1 MSITANYP
9 NLRPSL
15 LLDFANSQQLDERI
29 TFSRSTTAP
38 YYDGKTSVLAEQNLL
53 TYSQQIGGTNW
64 SLQNVTASLN
74 SATAPDGTTTASTI
88 TASVGLSAHAFY
100 QNFGAILANTSYTK
114 SYYLKA
120 GTNNFASIIV
130 NQSASAT
137 VYCVITINLS
147 TGAITQTVN
156 GSSLSVS
163 SSAIVNIGSG
173 YYRASLTFTSTI
185 AISSTVSILT
195 PNSSATPTIGNYG
208 QETWTALGTE
218 TIIVWGGQA
227 EQRSS
232 VTAYNATT
240 TSAITNYI
248 PQLLTAPI
256 NAPRFDFN
264 PTTGESLG
272 LLIEQSSTNLCTYS
286 ADLSNAAWTKS
297 NLSVNATANIF
308 VDGTQTF
315 NKLIE
320 DSTTNQH
327 RVFATAISA
336 TSGTAYTFTFYAKS
350 AERTIVAAAF
360 TGPGVSNSVVGCYIN
375 LSTQA
380 VSNFGA
386 APTSTT
392 VTAVGNNVYKISLVY
407 SATAT
412 GSIYP
417 QLYTVASVGTLSYL
431 GDGYSGLFVGGIQFE
446 ALAFP
451 TSYIATTSAQVTRA
465 SDNAS
470 MTGTNFSSW
479 FNQGQGTI
487 YCESSVFS
495 VSGTSPGI
503 YSFDD
508 GTTSNALNSFY
519 GTTIFANARING
531 SNVFTSNSSS
541 IATTPTFYKQ
551 SFSYA
556 NANYI
561 SVFSGGSAT
570 TQASGLVP
578 PNLNR
583 LQIGLYNGSQLNGR
597 MKKLAFY
604 PLASTSAQ
612 LQALTGT

>member
-1 MSITANYP
+1 MSISANYP

-15 LLDFANSQQLDERI
+15 LLDFANSQQLDPRV

-100 QNFGAILANTSYTK
+100 QGFGAILANTSYTK

-130 NQSASAT
+130 NQSGSAT

-272 LLIEQSSTNLCTYS
+272 LLIEQSSTNLLTYS
-286 ADLSNAAWTKS
+286 QDFSNAVWGNFNVT
-297 NLSVNATANIF
+297 VNTTANIAP
-308 VDGTQTF
+308 DGTQTF
-315 NKLIE
+315 NKIQE
-320 DSTTNQH
+320 NSTSNAQFYV
-327 RVFATAISA
+327 REPYVFSL
-336 TSGTAYTFTFYAKS
+336 GTYTFSFYAKL
-350 AERTIVAAAF
+350 AERNWVYFEIGNTYA
-360 TGPGVSNSVVGCYIN
+360 NIN
-375 LSTQA
+375 LSTGA
-380 VSNFGA
+380 LGTTGTFSTGWTFGSA
-386 APTSTT
+386 SATLVGNGVYRCQITSTCT
-392 VTAVGNNVYKISLVY
+392 IAGTYNVSIHPENANNSIVY
-407 SATAT
+407 T
-412 GSIYP
+412 GTIGYGLYAWGA
-417 QLYTVASVGTLSYL
+417 QL
-431 GDGYSGLFVGGIQFE
+431 E

-465 SDNAS
+465 VDVAPLLTSGWYNIAQGTFYAEAKSIYNTSATGGARYLIANTNTNAYYLYA
-470 MTGTNFSSW
+470 
-479 FNQGQGTI
+479 NQGATTI
-487 YCESSVFS
+487 QSYDGATTTSTSVSDFSVFNKFGSSYSLNTKS
-495 VSGTSPGI
+495 VTNNGLTVTSGTYNQQWGNNTI
-503 YSFDD
+503 
-508 GTTSNALNSFY
+508 LNIGS
-519 GTTIFANARING
+519 G
-531 SNVFTSNSSS
+531 SN
-541 IATTPTFYKQ
+541 
-551 SFSYA
+551 
-556 NANYI
+556 
-561 SVFSGGSAT
+561 GG
-570 TQASGLVP
+570 GLP
-578 PNLNR
+578 W
-583 LQIGLYNGSQLNGR
+583 NGWI
-597 MKKLAFY
+597 KKLAYY
-604 PLASTSAQ
+604 PQAVTSAQ
-612 LQALTGT
+612 LQALTGS